1 MELLKNVRDVGKN
14 PVPIVGIDTSDSS
27 GNEQKDGYVSR
38 VAECAYFKSE
48 ARGFVP
54 GHEIND
60 WLAAETEV
68 SKE

>member
-14 PVPIVGIDTSDSS
+14 PVPIIGIDTSDSP
-27 GNEQKDGYVSR
+27 GNEQKDVYVSR
-38 VAECAYFKSE
+38 VAECAYFKAE

-54 GHEIND
+54 GHEMDD